1 MGLNFRLSFLFS
13 SLLLRRRLNFYHPP
27 ASIITILIEE
37 VTTSAM
43 NDGLVNGALT
53 FLPSLA
59 GLYLALK
66 NKKFRQ
72 VRCLFTPHNCDVY
85 PPRPSPAVFYY
96 IERENEG
103 GWPVVDS
110 VVADTPR
117 CSSFDPAFGS
127 STPESMSSVTG
138 ERYKMFMK
146 LTECGL
152 YVSLLCGILLHL
164 FFFMECLTLFLF
176 FISVFTPSRR
186 LCYLSYNNQ
195 HTHQKIFK
203 INNELH
209 KVTNG
214 QSRTAIAIMPPL
226 FVFAVTSEQKL
237 THRMHEV
244 ASENEHTIEV
254 RAEQ

>member
-27 ASIITILIEE
+27 RLDNNNTNRGGHNIGHERWFGQWCLNLSTLPG
-37 VTTSAM
+37 
-43 NDGLVNGALT
+43 GLVSSPEKQKIPTGTL
-53 FLPSLA
+53 FVHPPQLWCVPSKAIA
-59 GLYLALK
+59 G
-66 NKKFRQ
+66 
-72 VRCLFTPHNCDVY
+72 C
-85 PPRPSPAVFYY
+85 FYY